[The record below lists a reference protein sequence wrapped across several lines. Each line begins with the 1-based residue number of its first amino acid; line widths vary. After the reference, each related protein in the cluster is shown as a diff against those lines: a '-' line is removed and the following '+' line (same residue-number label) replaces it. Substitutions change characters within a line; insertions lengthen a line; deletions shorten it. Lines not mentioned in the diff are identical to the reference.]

1 MTWRRT
7 WWVVFV
13 ANLITSIG
21 MMSFLPFFPSILEE
35 LGVAEERARMVWAGV
50 LFGAAPLAAAIMG
63 PIWGSIGDRYGRKL
77 MVIRALLAITVFVGA
92 MGFARSPW
100 VLLALRLGQ
109 GVFSGFIPPSIT
121 LVSIAAPR
129 DRQGR
134 VTSTLQAA
142 LPAGMILGPVFG
154 HFVAELFGVTSVFFF
169 VAGMA
174 ASSALLV
181 ALFAHEDPSLL
192 LTIEHFS
199 PTSSLHEPRT
209 PGPAASMRALLAE
222 ALGDLRRLFANRNIR
237 WALLLLFAEQFGLG
251 ATNPLL
257 EIHVENLLD
266 AGPGEAADRTA
277 WLFSALAVAGVV
289 ATPLWGRLG
298 DRIGHDKALLA
309 SAISSGLLL
318 GFHALAASYAAL
330 FSLRIALG
338 ATTPG
343 SNVAAFGIA
352 ALETEHDRRGGAFGA
367 VFSARALAVSIGAT
381 LGGALSS
388 LFGIHALF
396 VLTGAG
402 ILALL
407 WAFRLQRSSSKAA

>member
-1 MTWRRT
+1 M
-7 WWVVFV
+7 VFV

-21 MMSFLPFFPSILEE
+21 MMSFLPFFPSILQE

-77 MVIRALLAITVFVGA
+77 MVVRALLAITLFVGA
-92 MGFARSPW
+92 MGFARGPW

-129 DRQGR
+129 DLQGR

-169 VAGMA
+169 VSGMA
-174 ASSALLV
+174 AASALLV
-181 ALFAHEDPSLL
+181 ALFAHEDASLL
-192 LTIEHFS
+192 LTLERFS
-199 PTSSLHEPRT
+199 PTSSLHEPQTSANPRST
-209 PGPAASMRALLAE
+209 LGPAASMRALLAE
-222 ALGDLRRLFANRNIR
+222 ALDDLRRLFANKNIR
-237 WALLLLFAEQFGLG
+237 WALLILFAEQFGLG

-257 EIHVENLLD
+257 EIHVENLLGV
-266 AGPGEAADRTA
+266 APGEAADRTA
-277 WLFSALAVAGVV
+277 WLFSALATVGVV

-298 DRIGHDKALLA
+298 DRIGHERALRA

-318 GFHALAASYAAL
+318 GFHALAASYTAL
-330 FSLRIALG
+330 FALRVALG

-343 SNVAAFGIA
+343 SNVAAFGVA

-367 VFSARALAVSIGAT
+367 VFSARALAVSIGAMF
-381 LGGALSS
+381 GGALSS
-388 LFGIHALF
+388 LVGIHGLF

-407 WAFRLQRSSSKAA
+407 WAFRLRRSTS